1 MSERKIT
8 QIKRA
13 FFLSLLIIS
22 LSAAGAAQTVTGTI
36 KGIVVDTADASCT
49 GRFYRNSQCRNRI
62 KRNLETAMT
71 EHIKQLFCRSADI
84 RFRRARAVSELS
96 FAKISKLR

>member
-36 KGIVVDTADASCT
+36 KGIVVDTADAIVPGASIEIVNVET
-49 GRFYRNSQCRNRI
+49 GL
-62 KRNLETAMT
+62 KRNLETGDDGTYQAT
-71 EHIKQLFCRSADI
+71 FLPLGRYTVSASNSVFVTLI
-84 RFRRARAVSELS
+84 R
-96 FAKISKLR
+96 